1 MHDRATFLAGSLTD
15 MQATIRAIDVKVA
28 ALIVCL
34 LAPLQNVNRV
44 FKHLTHFTEWSIRWP
59 AMIVIALFLLTWVIA
74 FAALVRAIAAV
85 GNPAAHIK
93 GAQGANGA
101 FFLPGQFK
109 FSRLHAIRNPRALLS
124 RDALADVHSNLP
136 SDSDVE
142 AVLVFEQMKLA
153 YIRDLKLFRLD
164 WGLKLSLLWL
174 LLGILIYIGSKFVII
189 DQPKKEAAKVAPT
202 IKTCQINTCYVTP
215 ACSGIASYFSC
226 FP

>member
-1 MHDRATFLAGSLTD
+1 MHDRATFLAGSLAD
-15 MQATIRAIDVKVA
+15 MQATIRAVDVKVA

-34 LAPLQNVNRV
+34 LAPLQNVHRV
-44 FKHLTHFTEWSIRWP
+44 FKHLSHFTEWPIRWP
-59 AMIVIALFLLTWVIA
+59 AMIVVVLFLLTWVIA

-101 FFLPGQFK
+101 FFLPGQFA

-124 RDALADVHSNLP
+124 RDTLADVHSNLP
-136 SDSDVE
+136 LDSDVE

-164 WGLKLSLLWL
+164 WGLRLSLLWL
-174 LLGILIYIGSKFVII
+174 VLGILIYIGSKFAIS
-189 DQPKKEAAKVAPT
+189 DPPKKETVKIAPT
-202 IKTCQINTCYVTP
+202 VQACRPATCYP
-215 ACSGIASYFSC
+215 ACLAPTHFKC
-226 FP
+226 LP